1 MQRIQSLRIGNFDTT
16 SQGAQHLHNV
26 KQTEVS
32 SYMYRTIVSLKQ
44 ISQLSTH
51 LDNLFSTVLFT
62 ESFNSKSAP
71 ACNNVIAMAVFLLRS
86 AICNAGSGPT
96 SISHPFSSNDLQ
108 THNTSIICHDSLITF
123 LPYRTSSMEPLRQAN
138 CKSVYSNFSIKLG
151 LAEIGVLIF
160 SCCYLYVEYVDYNTV
175 RT

>member
-1 MQRIQSLRIGNFDTT
+1 MRMTIASCQMQGIQSLRIGNLDTT
-16 SQGAQHLHNV
+16 SQRTQHLHNV
-26 KQTEVS
+26 KQTKVS

-51 LDNLFSTVLFT
+51 HDHLCYTVLFT

-96 SISHPFSSNDLQ
+96 SMSHPFSSNNLQ
-108 THNTSIICHDSLITF
+108 IYTSIVCHDSIITF
-123 LPYRTSSMEPLRQAN
+123 LL
-138 CKSVYSNFSIKLG
+138 
-151 LAEIGVLIF
+151 
-160 SCCYLYVEYVDYNTV
+160 TV
-175 RT
+175 RLQWNLCDKPTVNLYTRIFRLNLG